1 MFKLPFFKKK
11 ESLDQIFNTKPIVV
25 SDIIAPSAIEER
37 PNEIK
42 LGDILSKTYFVFS
55 YPRYLHNDWF
65 SPIVNLAIP
74 MDISFFVHP
83 IDTTLILKQL
93 RKKITETQSEMLD
106 REEKGLIRDPQLEI
120 AYHDMEE
127 LRDKLQT
134 AQEKMFD
141 FGLYITVYA
150 ESEKKLKDIEI
161 NLRSILEP
169 KLIYIKPALYRQF
182 EGFLSTG
189 PYGLDKIA
197 VNTTMNSGTLSSA
210 FPFVSFDL
218 SSNEGILY
226 GVNQHNNSLVL
237 FDRFDLPNANE
248 VIFAKSGSGKSYF
261 QKLEIMRYLML
272 GVDIIVIDPENEYKT
287 LSKAVGGSF
296 FNVSLASENH
306 INFLDLPQPRKDEK
320 PADVIRS
327 NIINLVGLMRIMLGG
342 LTPEEDSI
350 MDQAL
355 TETYAAKDITPESDP
370 STWQA
375 NIPLM
380 SDLAAILETMEGSE
394 SLLHRIR
401 KFTLGTYANFFN
413 QPSNISLN
421 NDFVVFGL
429 KDMEDSL
436 RPIAMFIIMRYIWN
450 AIRSEFKKRIL
461 VIDEAWWL
469 MQSEDGASFLY
480 GIAKRARKYWLGL
493 STISQD
499 IGDFMKSE
507 YGKPI
512 ITNSS
517 LQLLMKQSSA
527 TIDTVQKT
535 FNLTDEEKYFLLNA
549 QVGEGLFFAGDK
561 HVMIRSVASYAEDQI
576 ITTTPE
582 QIQKIL
588 MAKNNSIQT

>member
-11 ESLDQIFNTKPIVV
+11 ESFGQILENKPITV
-25 SDIIAPSAIEER
+25 SDIIAPSAIKEK
-37 PNEIK
+37 PNELKI
-42 LGDILSKTYFVFS
+42 GEVISKTYFVFS

-65 SPIVNLAIP
+65 SPIINLAIP

-83 IDTTLILKQL
+83 INTTLILKQL

-106 REEKGLIRDPQLEI
+106 REGKGLIRDPQLEI

-127 LRDKLQT
+127 LRDRLQT

-161 NLRSILEP
+161 DLRSILEP

-197 VNTTMNSGTLSSA
+197 VNTTMNSGTLSSS

-226 GVNQHNNSLVL
+226 GINQHNSSLVL
-237 FDRFDLPNANE
+237 FDRFSLPNANE
-248 VIFAKSGSGKSYF
+248 VIFAKSGAGKSYF

-272 GVDIIVIDPENEYKT
+272 GIDIIIIDPESEYGT
-287 LSKAVGGSF
+287 LSKSVGGSF

-355 TETYAAKDITPESDP
+355 TETYSAKDITPESDP
-370 STWQA
+370 ATWQA

-380 SDLAAILETMEGSE
+380 SDLAAILETMEGAQ

-421 NDFVVFGL
+421 NNFVVFGL

-450 AIRSEFKKRIL
+450 DIRSEFKKRIL

-469 MQSEDGASFLY
+469 MQYEDGASFLY

-517 LQLLMKQSSA
+517 LQFLMKQSSA
-527 TIDTVQKT
+527 TIDAVQKI
-535 FNLTDEEKYFLLNA
+535 FNLTDEEKSFLLNA
-549 QVGEGLFFAGDK
+549 QVGEGLFFAGDR
-561 HVMIRSVASYAEDQI
+561 HVMIRSIASYAEDQI

-588 MAKNNSIQT
+588 MAKNN

>member
-11 ESLDQIFNTKPIVV
+11 ETSDQIFESKPLTV
-25 SDIIAPSAIEER
+25 SDVIAPSAIKIN
-37 PNEIK
+37 PSNLK
-42 LGDILSKTYFVFS
+42 LGEVFSKTYFIFS
-55 YPRYLHNDWF
+55 YPRYLHSNWL
-65 SPIVNLAIP
+65 SSIINLAIP
-74 MDISFFVHP
+74 MDVSLFIHP
-83 IDTTLILKQL
+83 IDTSLILKDL

-120 AYHDMEE
+120 AYRDMEE

-141 FGLYITVYA
+141 FGFYITVYG
-150 ESEKKLKDIEI
+150 ESQKKLKDIEI
-161 NLRSILEP
+161 TLRSILEP
-169 KLIYIKPALYRQF
+169 RLIYIREAFYRQN

-189 PYGLDKIA
+189 PYGLDKLQ
-197 VNTTMNSGTLSSA
+197 VSTTMNTQTLSSA

-226 GVNQHNNSLVL
+226 GINQHNNSLVL
-237 FDRFDLPNANE
+237 FDRFNLPNANE
-248 VIFAKSGSGKSYF
+248 VIFAQSGAGKSYF

-272 GVDIIVIDPENEYKT
+272 GADIIVIDPENEYKA
-287 LSKAVGGSF
+287 LSDSVGGSF
-296 FNVSLASENH
+296 FNISLSSKDH
-306 INFLDLPQPRKDEK
+306 INLLDLPQPREDEK

-327 NIINLVGLMRIMLGG
+327 SVINLVGLMRIMLGG

-370 STWQA
+370 ATWA
-375 NIPLM
+375 TNIPLL
-380 SDLAAILETMEGSE
+380 SDLAAILETMEGGG
-394 SLLHRIR
+394 SLLNRLR
-401 KFTLGTYANFFN
+401 KFTLGTYSNFFN
-413 QPSNISLN
+413 QPSNISLDN
-421 NDFVVFGL
+421 NFVVFGL
-429 KDMEDSL
+429 KNMEDSL

-450 AIRSEFKKRIL
+450 TVRSEFKKRIL
-461 VIDEAWWL
+461 VIDEAWWI
-469 MQSEDGASFLY
+469 MQYEDGASFLY
-480 GIAKRARKYWLGL
+480 GVAKRARKYWLGL

-535 FNLTDEEKYFLLNA
+535 FNLTDQEKYFLLNA

-582 QIQKIL
+582 QVQKIL
-588 MAKNNSIQT
+588 MAKQQNK

>member
-1 MFKLPFFKKK
+1 MFKLPFLKKK
-11 ESLDQIFNTKPIVV
+11 ESFNQIFENKPIMA
-25 SDIIAPSAIEER
+25 SDIIAPSAIEEK
-37 PNEIK
+37 PNELK
-42 LGDILSKTYFVFS
+42 VGNLLSKTYFVFS

-74 MDISFFVHP
+74 MDISFFIHP
-83 IDTTLILKQL
+83 INTTLILKQL

-150 ESEKKLKDIEI
+150 ESEKQLKDIEI
-161 NLRSILEP
+161 SLRSILEP

-189 PYGLDKIA
+189 PYGLDKLE
-197 VNTTMNSGTLSSA
+197 VNTSMNSGTLSSA

-226 GVNQHNNSLVL
+226 GINQHNNSLVL

-248 VIFAKSGSGKSYF
+248 VIFAKSGAGKSYF

-272 GVDIIVIDPENEYKT
+272 GVDIMVIDPENEYRT
-287 LSKAVGGSF
+287 LSKSVGGSF

-355 TETYAAKDITPESDP
+355 TETYSAKDITPESDP
-370 STWQA
+370 ASWQA
-375 NIPLM
+375 NTPLM
-380 SDLAAILETMEGSE
+380 SDLAAILETMEGAQ

-421 NDFVVFGL
+421 NNFVVFGL

-469 MQSEDGASFLY
+469 MQYEDGASFLY

-561 HVMIRSVASYAEDQI
+561 HVMIRSIASYAEDQI

-588 MAKNNSIQT
+588 MAKNNLT